1 MTDRG
6 DGAGDRDRAVTVQI
20 GAVILFGFLIVAL
33 SMYQATVVPDQNRE
47 VEFLHNQEVQTDVV
61 ELSDSVAAAGR
72 VGSAA
77 PQTVKLGTRYPSRA
91 FFVNPPPA
99 TGRLSTN
106 RSAADVSLSNVSVLR
121 PDGAVDDEA
130 NDYWNDT
137 EPVEFDTA
145 FLVYEPRY
153 NNYREAPTTRYESGV
168 VFNRFPSGSTLNVT
182 DQRLV
187 DGDRITLVVVKG
199 DLSASGVDATSV
211 DPSAV
216 SVVTRRER
224 IAGGAT
230 ITVPSTRGANV
241 WRGPELLNV
250 SGNPYVDDV
259 VDAGDGRVS
268 IQFDETR
275 NTSLGVAVVDVGDGA
290 DTVAAPDPAYLSV
303 ERAPSVASNG
313 TTREVVVEVRDRYG
327 NPVDDATVS
336 ASATNDGTFATGTLA
351 TGEDGLATFE
361 YTPGDTGTEEL
372 RFGTPDLTG
381 FDADE
386 PLDANVSV
394 EVNAGAAG
402 AGDGG
407 ATDPNP
413 PDSVVLVD
421 SFRKNQTTA
430 VLQLENR
437 GTETVNSSAVRIN
450 FFSDGGGQTPTY
462 ADLISASESPR
473 LDIAGPSENATIE
486 FEPGQPVNV
495 CYVFDESLRG
505 DEFFVSTYA
514 FDAEFSEQYFVGLT
528 DSEDVQCGGSAGD
541 GGDGGDG
548 GGTPPSVQNGI
559 EYDGNLGSGGSG
571 SAVVFDVTNT
581 NSQTVRINRIEV
593 ESRIGDAQRIWDTDG
608 PGQFGYE
615 VYIPGGQNTGF
626 AEAGNPQ
633 NFDPGD
639 AAFTAD
645 GSTISLSSNAV
656 LAGSGGADSATVTVG
671 DFGRVFGN
679 GNNFDPY
686 DFGTLDRVGSGA
698 DWDVSVTLRFQSLGD
713 VTFYFREA

>member
-6 DGAGDRDRAVTVQI
+6 DGAGGRDRAVTVQI

-47 VEFLHNQEVQTDVV
+47 VEFLHNQEVQTDVI

-106 RSAADVSLSNVSVLR
+106 RSAANVSLSNVTVLR
-121 PDGAVDDEA
+121 PDGAEDDEA
-130 NDYWNDT
+130 NDYWSDAG
-137 EPVEFDTA
+137 PVEFDTA
-145 FLVYEPRY
+145 FVVYEPRY

-168 VFNRFPSGSTLNVT
+168 VFNRFPSESTLNLT

-199 DLSASGVDATSV
+199 DLSATGVDAASV

-230 ITVPSTRGANV
+230 ITVPSTRDANV
-241 WRGPELLNV
+241 WRGSELLNA

-259 VDAGDGRVS
+259 VDAGPGQVS
-268 IQFDETR
+268 IRFSEAR
-275 NTSLGVAVVDVGDGA
+275 NVSLGIAVVDVGEGGDPVA
-290 DTVAAPDPAYLSV
+290 DPEPAYLSV
-303 ERAPSVASNG
+303 ERTPSVVSNG

-327 NPVDDATVS
+327 NPVDDAEVS
-336 ASATNDGTFATGTLA
+336 AEATNGGTFATGTLA

-361 YTPGDTGTEEL
+361 YTPGATGSEEL
-372 RFGTPDLTG
+372 QFGTSGLTD

-386 PLDANVSV
+386 PLDANVTV

-402 AGDGG
+402 GG
-407 ATDPNP
+407 GGDPNP

-437 GTETVNSSAVRIN
+437 GTESINSSRARIN
-450 FFSDGGGQTPTY
+450 FFSDGGGQTPSY

-473 LDIAGPSENATIE
+473 LDIAGQSENATIE
-486 FEPGQPVNV
+486 FEPDQPVNV
-495 CYVFDESLRG
+495 CYVFDENLRS
-505 DEFFVSTYA
+505 DEFFVTSYR
-514 FDAEFSEQYFVGLT
+514 FDTGLSEQYFAGLT
-528 DSEDVQCGGSAGD
+528 DSRNVQCGGSTGGGTGGG
-541 GGDGGDG
+541 GGD

-559 EYDGNLGSGGSG
+559 EYDGSLGAGGSG
-571 SAVVFDVTNT
+571 SAVEFDVTNT
-581 NSQTVRINRIEV
+581 NSQAVRINRIEV

-615 VYIPGGQNTGF
+615 VYIPGGQNDGS

-656 LAGSGGADSATVTVG
+656 LAGSGGADSATVSVD
-671 DFGRVFGN
+671 DFGRVIGN

-686 DFGTLDRVGSGA
+686 DFGTLERVGSGA
-698 DWDVSVTLRFQSLGD
+698 DWDISVTLRFQSLGD
-713 VTFYFREA
+713 VTFYFRET